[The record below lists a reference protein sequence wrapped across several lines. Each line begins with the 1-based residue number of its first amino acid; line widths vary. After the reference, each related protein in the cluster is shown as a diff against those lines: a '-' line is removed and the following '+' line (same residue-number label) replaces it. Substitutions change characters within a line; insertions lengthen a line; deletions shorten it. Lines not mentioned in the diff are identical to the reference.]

1 MVIPCDI
8 RDIQRTII
16 VTGQLNSSKVT
27 RNLASKDILHENVIK
42 QKLNPSWPVGAKN
55 IIVSLKLLIIVQ
67 LYYIQFGSDDKYLN
81 LLNTSYKPA
90 SQCKIIRPE
99 T

>member
-42 QKLNPSWPVGAKN
+42 QKLNPSWPVGAELFFQN
-55 IIVSLKLLIIVQ
+55 YSSFFDFTTFSFVMTIS
-67 LYYIQFGSDDKYLN
+67 IQIYSICHIDQQ
-81 LLNTSYKPA
+81 A
-90 SQCKIIRPE
+90 SAK
-99 T
+99 